1 MEGCP
6 SLGQLTRTVP
16 RGLAS
21 ATKKVPLEALGLKAT
36 SVAFI
41 WGPWGYSGGSLICLP
56 GILQIIHQPQ
66 KHPEISVFLSAF

>member
-1 MEGCP
+1 MGGCP

-36 SVAFI
+36 PIAFI
-41 WGPWGYSGGSLICLP
+41 WEPWGYSGGSLICLP
-56 GILQIIHQPQ
+56 GILQITHQLQ
-66 KHPEISVFLSAF
+66 KHPDFF